1 MHCFE
6 LLGTVLDEVWEELV
20 GTEAEKLAAIHQK
33 EKELRESYRNL
44 ANGGTKIDYS
54 HPATR
59 YAYLACYVSSH
70 ANMVYEAIKGSD
82 SLKELLKAENVKVAC
97 IGGGPG
103 SDLLGVLKLVDKLD
117 LNPKLKFFL
126 YDAER
131 NWSESWADIDDK
143 VEKDLRIY
151 VEQFDVTNRSTWEGK
166 QKYLQADLF
175 TMIYFA
181 SELHRSK
188 VSAEPFFKHLADSAK
203 PGALLLYVDNANKKF
218 HGWVDEIFSQAG
230 WEAHTSNDF
239 MRVQIPSEEEKRAL
253 GDHYNR
259 ISGNPKLG
267 AEIAMR
273 IWKKGDT

>member
-6 LLGTVLDEVWEELV
+6 LLGTVLDEVWEELDGSV
-20 GTEAEKLAAIHQK
+20 DDKLKAIHAREAE
-33 EKELRESYRNL
+33 LRQSYRNL
-44 ANGGTKIDYS
+44 TNGVAKIDYS

-70 ANMVYEAIKGSD
+70 ANMVYEAIKGSP
-82 SLKELLKAENVKVAC
+82 LLKTVLSEEKVKVAC

-143 VEKDLRIY
+143 VDIALRVY
-151 VEQFDVTNRSTWEGK
+151 VEQFDVTDQTTWQGK

-188 VSAEPFFKHLADSAK
+188 VSAAPFFQHLANSAK
-203 PGALLLYVDNANKKF
+203 PGAVLLYVDNANKQF
-218 HGWVDEIFSQAG
+218 HGWVDEILSQAG
-230 WEAHTSNDF
+230 WETEVSKDF

-253 GDHYNR
+253 GEHFER
-259 ISGNPKLG
+259 IAGSPKLG

-273 IWKKGDT
+273 IWKKKA